1 MKVQWN
7 ILRKLSG
14 NNRGSGIV
22 VVLVSMTCIALMS
35 ASLLFMSYTAM
46 RMRATERQA
55 SRDFYNAET
64 AMDELRAGA
73 QSIASDALGRAYK
86 AVLTTYSE
94 GGQMTERFAD
104 AYVEELENS
113 TLLNGNSYSLDV
125 LKAYVTAPRSGVLN
139 IYCPDDK
146 PEDPNDH
153 PIVDTSGNRITLK
166 NIYVEYTLNG
176 YTTTISSD
184 ISFGMPAF
192 TYTPPGD
199 MKTGLPEHALIADK
213 ALVHTMGNST
223 IDITGSAYVG
233 SMNLSAANSQLSISS
248 GTLVCANDAVIS
260 GYTADG
266 RLVTAENV
274 KFWANRIEVKGG
286 GTLSLNGDTRVQDD
300 LELAGG
306 KSLVTL
312 SGSYYGFGDGSVP
325 AENANDGNINNDNPA
340 DYSSAILVN
349 GLDSMLDISGLKNL
363 MLAGRSYI
371 SDSLYSSH
379 SGGAN
384 GVGMLESIAVRSNQQ
399 MYLLDPAE
407 VEIDLDNDGDFE
419 RVDQN
424 PFVLD
429 PNSVVSSETLLD
441 PGPGG
446 YERLRLTE
454 EAKERGDQYDY
465 KLTARQYA
473 FFNDQD
479 VLYCYME
486 FTELN
491 KANAYFEQLFAQN
504 KHQLDS
510 YLVADTF
517 RDQNGN
523 PLSSDLDP
531 SVLGGSIS
539 TYGYGLT
546 GDGSTTDPYDL
557 SQPTRTQFYPAG
569 LRSAFNQLKKTLI
582 DGNTN
587 VSKNTT
593 PYTYIVNTDKV
604 TALTDG
610 EPKEFYD
617 AAGKK
622 VGVIVDGDYPLNG
635 SDAQKDLCLVIA
647 SGDVKVT
654 ASAYTG
660 LIISGGTITLEGFS
674 TQGSNQSR
682 SVITYDDDAVLLAF
696 SASAE
701 GNPSDTMATYLL
713 HGVYDDNGAD
723 ASGGTGA
730 WDLDSLVTYK
740 NWTKN

>member
-104 AYVEELENS
+104 AYVKELENS
-113 TLLNGNSYSLDV
+113 TLLDGNSYSLDV

-233 SMNLSAANSQLSISS
+233 SMNLSAANSQLSIAS

-325 AENANDGNINNDNPA
+325 TENANDGNSNNDNPA

-399 MYLLDPAE
+399 MYLLDPADLE
-407 VEIDLDNDGDFE
+407 VDIDNDGDFE

-424 PFVLD
+424 PFIV
-429 PNSVVSSETLLD
+429 NTTGLLD

-454 EAKERGDQYDY
+454 EAKERADQYGY
-465 KLTARQYA
+465 KLTARQYN
-473 FFNDQD
+473 FPGDQD
-479 VLYCYME
+479 RKS
-486 FTELN
+486 TRLN
-491 KANAYFEQLFAQN
+491 SS
-504 KHQLDS
+504 HQ
-510 YLVADTF
+510 
-517 RDQNGN
+517 R
-523 PLSSDLDP
+523 
-531 SVLGGSIS
+531 
-539 TYGYGLT
+539 
-546 GDGSTTDPYDL
+546 
-557 SQPTRTQFYPAG
+557 
-569 LRSAFNQLKKTLI
+569 
-582 DGNTN
+582 
-587 VSKNTT
+587 
-593 PYTYIVNTDKV
+593 
-604 TALTDG
+604 
-610 EPKEFYD
+610 
-617 AAGKK
+617 
-622 VGVIVDGDYPLNG
+622 
-635 SDAQKDLCLVIA
+635 
-647 SGDVKVT
+647 
-654 ASAYTG
+654 
-660 LIISGGTITLEGFS
+660 
-674 TQGSNQSR
+674 
-682 SVITYDDDAVLLAF
+682 
-696 SASAE
+696 
-701 GNPSDTMATYLL
+701 
-713 HGVYDDNGAD
+713 
-723 ASGGTGA
+723 
-730 WDLDSLVTYK
+730 
-740 NWTKN
+740 